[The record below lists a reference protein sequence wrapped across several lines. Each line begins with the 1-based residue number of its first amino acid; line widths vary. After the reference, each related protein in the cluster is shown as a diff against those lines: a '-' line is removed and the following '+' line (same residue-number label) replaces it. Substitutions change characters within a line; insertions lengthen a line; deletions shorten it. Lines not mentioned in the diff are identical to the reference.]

1 MTSRCILSKI
11 TRLVI
16 YRREGFDVVGQRGLT
31 RYPGVR
37 GEVLLKNGCM
47 RYIFCCYS
55 LLLVFV
61 HCRVGPGPGFFSS
74 TEGLHSFHFV
84 LSLRRCF
91 STSIRGFNF
100 LLHDIHLY
108 FLSLYDEFSLGHW
121 VDRLTLNEWI
131 GLHSQT
137 LWRVS
142 TRAYSFFGKKEG
154 RTKCV
159 QRLGKLTLLGKLTIV
174 FAVIVNKNH
183 FTTPKLSYKPLYC
196 GWWDKIQVQFWT
208 KNKPNYYIFF
218 FSYRN

>member
-1 MTSRCILSKI
+1 MHFIKNHTPCYLQKRGFWCGG
-11 TRLVI
+11 T
-16 YRREGFDVVGQRGLT
+16 EGSDQV
-31 RYPGVR
+31 PGGTGGGTPQKWVH
-37 GEVLLKNGCM
+37 EVH
-47 RYIFCCYS
+47 F
-55 LLLVFV
+55 LLL
-61 HCRVGPGPGFFSS
+61 FSLD
-74 TEGLHSFHFV
+74 G
-84 LSLRRCF
+84 
-91 STSIRGFNF
+91 IRGFNF
-100 LLHDIHLY
+100 LLRDIHLY

-174 FAVIVNKNH
+174 FPVIVNKNH
-183 FTTPKLSYKPLYC
+183 FTTPKLSHKPLYR